1 MENKKIYVV
10 LSVGGQYEDRWQYL
24 ECAFTNKES
33 AQEYVDSKL
42 EKKGKIT
49 RKKYNEIKKY
59 LLTFQDAIY
68 DKYFNEDCSA
78 KFDNSEEM
86 YDKEEDEFINNKT
99 YTIIKDVFGYDK
111 DEFDEAESDFISDF
125 SHYIV
130 KEVTLF
136 N

>member
-24 ECAFTNKES
+24 ECAFSNKES
-33 AQEYVDSKL
+33 AQEYIDSKM
-42 EKKGKIT
+42 ERKNKIT
-49 RKKYNEIKKY
+49 REKYDEIKRY
-59 LLTFQDAIY
+59 LLTFLGAIY
-68 DKYFNEDCSA
+68 EKYFNEDCSA

-86 YDKEEDEFINNKT
+86 YDKEEDEFISTTT

-111 DEFDEAESDFISDF
+111 DEFNEAESDFISDF
-125 SHYIV
+125 SHYII
-130 KEVTLF
+130 KELDLM

>member
-10 LSVGGQYEDRWQYL
+10 LSVGGQYEDRLQYL

-33 AQEYVDSKL
+33 AQEYIDSKMERKSEL
-42 EKKGKIT
+42 TREK
-49 RKKYNEIKKY
+49 YEEIKKY
-59 LLTFQDAIY
+59 LLTFLDAIY

-86 YDKEEDEFINNKT
+86 FDKEEDEFISTTT
-99 YTIIKDVFGYDK
+99 YTIVKEVFGYDK
-111 DEFDEAESDFISDF
+111 EEFDEAESDYISDF